1 MAQPSAGSAPP
12 SPESAPP
19 PAEQPLAGL
28 ASVLLGG
35 PARYTRRQAAERAG
49 ISPEQARELW
59 RALGFASI
67 DDDEVAFT
75 DGDVAALANTAA
87 VVASGL
93 VEPAALRT
101 VTRMVGQSMSRLAEW
116 QARLLLE
123 LPARRPELRAGE
135 QLADFV
141 ARIDPVL
148 EQVQMHVWRRQL
160 ADSAQR
166 LLGEPAGG
174 THSPSVAVGFADL
187 AGYTSL
193 SRQVGVAELA
203 EMLER
208 FEALAADLI
217 AEQHGRVVKT
227 IGDEVLFTVEQPRT
241 AAELAMQLQ
250 EQAALAELPPLRIGL
265 AFGSVLARYGDV
277 YGPVVNIASR
287 LTGLA
292 RPGTILVDQE
302 LAVAL
307 HADPAWSTK
316 RLRPTPVRGYS
327 HLSAARLRRAD

>member
-1 MAQPSAGSAPP
+1 MAQPSADGAQP
-12 SPESAPP
+12 AAG
-19 PAEQPLAGL
+19 PAELA
-28 ASVLLGG
+28 AVLLGG

-49 ISPEQARELW
+49 ISLEQASQLW
-59 RALGFASI
+59 RALGFASV
-67 DDDEVAFT
+67 DDDELVFT

-87 VVASGL
+87 LVAAGL

-123 LPARRPELRAGE
+123 LPARRPDLRAGE
-135 QLADFV
+135 QLADFIV
-141 ARIDPVL
+141 RIDPVL

-166 LLGEPAGG
+166 LLADPAGDP
-174 THSPSVAVGFADL
+174 HSASLTVGFADL

-193 SRQVGVAELA
+193 SRQVGIAELA

-227 IGDEVLFTVEQPRT
+227 IGDEVLFTVEQPGA

-250 EQAALAELPPLRIGL
+250 EQAAAQELPPLRIGL

-292 RPGTILVDQE
+292 RPGTVLVDSE
-302 LAVAL
+302 LAAAL
-307 HADPAWSTK
+307 LDDSAWSTK
-316 RLRPTPVRGYS
+316 RLRPAQVRGYA

>member
-1 MAQPSAGSAPP
+1 MAQPSA
-12 SPESAPP
+12 
-19 PAEQPLAGL
+19 EQPLAL
-28 ASVLLGG
+28 ATVLLGG
-35 PARYTRRQAAERAG
+35 PARYTRQQAAEQAG
-49 ISPEQARELW
+49 ISLEQARDLW

-93 VEPAALRT
+93 VDPAALRT

-123 LPARRPELRAGE
+123 LPARRPELRAE
-135 QLADFV
+135 DQLADFV

-160 ADSAQR
+160 ADSARR
-166 LLGEPAGG
+166 LLDDQAGIR
-174 THSPSVAVGFADL
+174 SASVVVGFADL

-193 SRQVGVAELA
+193 SRQVGIVELA
-203 EMLER
+203 ELLER
-208 FEALAADLI
+208 FESLAADLI

-227 IGDEVLFTVEQPRT
+227 IGDEVLFTVEQPKA
-241 AAELAMQLQ
+241 AAELAVQLQ
-250 EQAALAELPPLRIGL
+250 EQAAGVELPPLRIGL

-287 LTGLA
+287 LTGMA
-292 RPGTILVDQE
+292 RPGTVLIDQE
-302 LAVAL
+302 LATAL
-307 HADPAWSTK
+307 HDDPAWSTK
-316 RLRPTPVRGYS
+316 RLRPTQVRGYS